1 MTKVRFPEGNLIILY
16 ANSTGSNREKDTQ
29 IPKHIY
35 ERIVSCVHVY
45 HRILNSKPDGARTE
59 IFIVSAQK
67 NLGNSIKQI
76 IVEKESID
84 KSGVAVI
91 SDYSTLAGALNSV
104 LNKLKERKNPP
115 TIYVVTSHWQREIYD
130 YISIKFKELKVH
142 FDGVLDPRTMKEIEE
157 EKDKEIPSKGF
168 AFYKEKAKNKA
179 VDLLLN
185 RIFPDKGVN
194 ASN

>member
-1 MTKVRFPEGNLIILY
+1 MTKVLFPEGNLIILY
-16 ANSTGSNREKDTQ
+16 ANSTGTNREKDTQ
-29 IPKHIY
+29 IPNHIY

-76 IVEKESID
+76 IVERESID
-84 KSGVAVI
+84 KSGVVII
-91 SDYSTLAGALNSV
+91 SDYDTLAGALDSV

-130 YISIKFKELKVH
+130 YVSIKFKELKVH
-142 FDGVLDPRTMKEIEE
+142 FDGVLDPRSTKEIEE

-179 VDLLLN
+179 VDMLLN
-185 RIFPDKGVN
+185 RIFPDKGANV
-194 ASN
+194 SS

>member
-1 MTKVRFPEGNLIILY
+1 MRKVRFPEGNLIILY
-16 ANSTGSNREKDTQ
+16 ANSTGTNRGKDTQ
-29 IPKHIY
+29 IPKLIY

-76 IVEKESID
+76 LVERESID
-84 KSGVAVI
+84 KSGVAII
-91 SDYSTLAGALNSV
+91 SDYGTLTGALDSV
-104 LNKLKERKNPP
+104 FNKLKERKNPP

-130 YISIKFKELKVH
+130 NISIKFKDLKVH
-142 FDGVLDPRTMKEIEE
+142 FDGVLDPRSTKEIEE

-194 ASN
+194 TSS

>member
-1 MTKVRFPEGNLIILY
+1 MTKVLFPEGNLIILY
-16 ANSTGSNREKDTQ
+16 ANYTGIKREKDTQ

-45 HRILNSKPDGARTE
+45 QRILNSKPDGARTE

-76 IVEKESID
+76 IVERESID
-84 KSGVAVI
+84 KSGVAII
-91 SDYSTLAGALNSV
+91 SDYGTLAGALDSIF
-104 LNKLKERKNPP
+104 NKLKERKNPP

-130 YISIKFKELKVH
+130 NISIKFKELKVH
-142 FDGVLDPRTMKEIEE
+142 FDGVLDPRSTKEIEE

-168 AFYKEKAKNKA
+168 AFYREKAKNKA

-194 ASN
+194 MSS

>member
-1 MTKVRFPEGNLIILY
+1 MRKVRFPEGNLIILY
-16 ANSTGSNREKDTQ
+16 ANYTGTNREKDTQ
-29 IPKHIY
+29 IPKLIY

-76 IVEKESID
+76 LVERESIE
-84 KSGVAVI
+84 SGVAII
-91 SDYSTLAGALNSV
+91 SDYGTLTGALDSV
-104 LNKLKERKNPP
+104 FNKLKERKNPP

-130 YISIKFKELKVH
+130 NITIKFKDLKVH
-142 FDGVLDPRTMKEIEE
+142 FDGVLDPRSTKEIEE

-194 ASN
+194 TSS